1 MALPADHGSR
11 ALAAERL
18 SAGLGSDYVSHSR
31 PARLGRF
38 GTRALDQR
46 RCLAQLRFCVAGSCL
61 GIARAAALRGSC
73 SAPPEG
79 GSVRAVLD
87 FDAGFYPERGE
98 SGNPWL
104 GRCRTGAFLGKS
116 SARTGRL
123 DFVPRR
129 AVAAGAVAAASRC
142 LDVVPAAF
150 VERGGDRMNM
160 NMTGR
165 RAFLQIL
172 LCCALLSGS
181 AFSQSGGELR
191 FCLRSEPKT
200 FDPLLVDDDSSL
212 AIRYLTGGV
221 LVRANRKTQE
231 LEPEL
236 AESWKVSK
244 DGKQVTFKLRH
255 GITFSDG
262 SPFFSEDVAFTMQR
276 LMDPALHSSTGDA
289 FRSGSGTVS
298 SKIIASDQIAIIF
311 PAPPAGLERL
321 FDQVAI
327 MSAHSPKKEAAVLG
341 PFMVAEYKAGSSVLL
356 RRNPNYWKKD
366 SQGRRL
372 PYLDSIRL
380 DIQSNRD
387 VEMLRFKRGE
397 LDLINILDSDY
408 FDRLAASSPLLAHYA
423 GASLDSNFMWFNQ
436 VAIAPIPEYNRACF
450 RSANFRRAISQAI
463 NRDDLSRVVFNGHAQ
478 PAAGPVSPANKFW
491 FNSRLKA
498 ESYRPDAALKRLQ
511 TDGFHLQNG
520 ALFDK
525 GGNAVEFSIV
535 TNAGNKPRERM
546 AVMVQEDLGKLG
558 IKVNVVTLDFPS
570 LIERISQKFNYEAA
584 MLGFRN
590 VDLDPNGQMNIWLSS
605 AEDHAWNPQQKSPET
620 AWEAEIDRLMR
631 AQASTADPK
640 KRKESFDRVQEIAP
654 GTAPFIYLVNQIA
667 LPAVSSAVE
676 GANPGILSPQTFW
689 NAERLTLNART
700 GGSR

>member
-1 MALPADHGSR
+1 
-11 ALAAERL
+11 
-18 SAGLGSDYVSHSR
+18 
-31 PARLGRF
+31 
-38 GTRALDQR
+38 
-46 RCLAQLRFCVAGSCL
+46 
-61 GIARAAALRGSC
+61 
-73 SAPPEG
+73 
-79 GSVRAVLD
+79 
-87 FDAGFYPERGE
+87 
-98 SGNPWL
+98 
-104 GRCRTGAFLGKS
+104 
-116 SARTGRL
+116 
-123 DFVPRR
+123 
-129 AVAAGAVAAASRC
+129 
-142 LDVVPAAF
+142 
-150 VERGGDRMNM
+150 MNI

-165 RAFLQIL
+165 RARFQV
-172 LCCALLSGS
+172 LSGFVLFLALAS
-181 AFSQSGGELR
+181 SCFAQSGGELR

-200 FDPLLVDDDSSL
+200 FDPLLVDDDASL
-212 AIRYLTGGV
+212 SIRYLTGGV
-221 LVRANRKTQE
+221 LARVNRHTQE

-244 DGKQVTFKLRH
+244 DGKQITFKLRR
-255 GITFSDG
+255 GVTFSDG
-262 SPFFSEDVAFTMQR
+262 SSFSAEDVAFTMQR

-289 FRSGSGTVS
+289 FRSDKGTVS
-298 SKIIASDQIAIIF
+298 TKIIAPDQIVVIF
-311 PAPPAGLERL
+311 PAPIAGLDRL

-327 MSAHSPKKEAAVLG
+327 MSAHSPKKEGAVLG

-387 VEMLRFKRGE
+387 VEMLRFRRGE
-397 LDLINILDSDY
+397 LDLINVLDSDY
-408 FDRLAASSPLLAHYA
+408 FDRLASTSTGLAHDA
-423 GASLDSNFMWFNQ
+423 GASLDSDFLWFNQ
-436 VAIAPIPEYNRACF
+436 VANAPIPEYKRAWF

-463 NRDDLSRVVFNGHAQ
+463 NRDDLARVVFNGHAQ
-478 PAAGPVSPANKFW
+478 PAVGPVSPANKFW
-491 FNSRLKA
+491 FDSKLKVEA
-498 ESYRPDAALKRLQ
+498 YRPDASLQRLQ
-511 TDGFHLQNG
+511 AEGFHLQNG

-535 TNAGNKPRERM
+535 TNAGSKPRERM

-620 AWEAEIDRLMR
+620 AWEAEIDQLMR
-631 AQASTADPK
+631 AQASAADPK
-640 KRKESFDRVQEIAP
+640 KRKESFDRVQEIVAEQAP
-654 GTAPFIYLVNQIA
+654 IIYLVNQNA
-667 LPAVSSAVE
+667 LSAVSTAVA

-689 NAERLTLNART
+689 NAERLTLNGNQNSPSQA
-700 GGSR
+700 SR